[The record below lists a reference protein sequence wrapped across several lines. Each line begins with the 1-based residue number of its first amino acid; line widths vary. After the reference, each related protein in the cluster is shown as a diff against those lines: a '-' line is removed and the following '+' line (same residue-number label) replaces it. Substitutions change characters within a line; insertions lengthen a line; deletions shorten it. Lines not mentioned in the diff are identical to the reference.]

1 MIAGKQCEMAHSRGD
16 YRQTIDQEH
25 EPATSGGR
33 LGALETVRFE
43 GGDGAETDP
52 GTQCVAEGESRWQLT
67 SSAVA
72 GNFVDKR
79 AAAAAVQGMK
89 SMVEVA
95 GRLALGIESETA
107 TGTMVVDQGHH

>member
-1 MIAGKQCEMAHSRGD
+1 M
-16 YRQTIDQEH
+16 
-25 EPATSGGR
+25 GGR
-33 LGALETVRFE
+33 LRALEIVRFE

-52 GTQCVAEGESRWQLT
+52 GMQSVAEGESKQPLT

-89 SMVEVA
+89 SMVEVS
-95 GRLALGIESETA
+95 GRLAPGIDSETA
-107 TGTMVVDQGHH
+107 TGTIVVDQGHH